1 MHTPSLPGRQ
11 RGIALMVMLAVLI
24 MGIAA
29 ILAGSLGS
37 TALKNER
44 QKKTTEA
51 LAQAKDAL
59 IGYAVSDSSRPGE
72 LPCPDV
78 DGDGKLTMNI
88 DYIGSN
94 CASLIGR
101 IPWITL
107 GIAELLDG
115 DGERLWYAL
124 SEPFHAN
131 GSSVINSN
139 TKGTLSVFQADGTSL
154 LTEAGY
160 DAVAVIFAPGSPVAS
175 QSRSTAS
182 EKNNAANYLDSANGR
197 DNSIEVGPFIAGTQS
212 DTFNDQL
219 ILITIRNLMPLVEQ
233 RVAGTV
239 KKALADYY
247 SANGYYPWADNILW
261 ASDNYRANDGELRGW
276 LPNDASAGG
285 APDWEGARPPQWFFD
300 NQWYAVIYYSVA
312 RKHTEDSGGSNNTLT
327 VDGANEVRTLFF
339 MPGTPI
345 NPQQRTS
352 TTDLGT
358 LSNYLED
365 SENKDNNDDLYI
377 TPTSQ
382 AADRDRLYWFSSS
395 STWNP

>member
-11 RGIALMVMLAVLI
+11 RGIALMVMLTVLI
-24 MGIAA
+24 MGITAM
-29 ILAGSLGS
+29 LVSSLGS
-37 TALKNER
+37 TALKIEQQR
-44 QKKTTEA
+44 KTSEA

-59 IGYAVSDSSRPGE
+59 IGRAVTDNNMPGS
-72 LPCPDV
+72 LPCPDTDD
-78 DGDGKLTMNI
+78 DGIAQLLSGNDCLE
-88 DYIGSN
+88 YIGR
-94 CASLIGR
+94 L
-101 IPWITL
+101 PWKTL
-107 GIAELLDG
+107 GLPDLRDG
-115 DGERLWYAL
+115 TNERLWYAL
-124 SEPFHAN
+124 SPAFRDDDSARPL
-131 GSSVINSN
+131 NSN
-139 TKGTLSVFQADGTSL
+139 TKGSLSVYSADGTSL

-160 DAVAVIFAPGSPVAS
+160 DAVAVIFAPGRPVAS

-182 EKNNAANYLDSANGR
+182 EKNSAANYLDSANGR

-219 ILITIRNLMPLVEQ
+219 ILITTRNLMPLVEQ